1 VVGYFDWQAKV
12 LNLQVATAI
21 SRRSVEG
28 ITMRSIPRF
37 IVVMLTLS
45 CCVGC
50 DQVSKSAARSML
62 HSGVTESLFADSL
75 RLQLTENPGSF
86 LSLGASLPQQ
96 LRFTLFTAAVAIL
109 LIGLVCAAFFARRLS
124 TARFVALALVA
135 GGGISN
141 LIDRLLYDGRVTD
154 FLNVGIGSLR
164 TGIFNLADMAILA
177 GALLLILKR
186 GAPTPARP
194 TPTLPTPAQ
203 PAARSIPPR
212 T

>member
-1 VVGYFDWQAKV
+1 
-12 LNLQVATAI
+12 
-21 SRRSVEG
+21 
-28 ITMRSIPRF
+28 MRSIPRF

-50 DQVSKSAARSML
+50 DQVSKSAARTML
-62 HSGVTESLFADSL
+62 HSGVTESLFSDSL

-86 LSLGASLPQQ
+86 LSLGASLPEH
-96 LRFTLFTAAVAIL
+96 LRFTLFTATVAAIL
-109 LIGLVCAAFFARRLS
+109 VGLVCAALFARRLN

-177 GALLLILKR
+177 GALLLVLR
-186 GAPTPARP
+186 MRAETTTPMPAPP
-194 TPTLPTPAQ
+194 TV
-203 PAARSIPPR
+203 PPR
-212 T
+212 S

>member
-1 VVGYFDWQAKV
+1 
-12 LNLQVATAI
+12 
-21 SRRSVEG
+21 
-28 ITMRSIPRF
+28 MRSIPRF

-50 DQVSKSAARSML
+50 DQVSKSAARTML
-62 HSGVTESLFADSL
+62 HSGVTESLFSDSL

-86 LSLGASLPQQ
+86 LSLGASLPEH
-96 LRFTLFTAAVAIL
+96 LRFTLFTATVAVIL
-109 LIGLVCAAFFARRLS
+109 VGLVCAALFARRLN

-177 GALLLILKR
+177 GALLLVLR
-186 GAPTPARP
+186 MRAETTTPMPAPP
-194 TPTLPTPAQ
+194 TV
-203 PAARSIPPR
+203 PPHS
-212 T
+212 

>member
-1 VVGYFDWQAKV
+1 M
-12 LNLQVATAI
+12 
-21 SRRSVEG
+21 RSV
-28 ITMRSIPRF
+28 PRF

-86 LSLGASLPQQ
+86 LSIGASLPEQ
-96 LRFTLFTAAVAIL
+96 LRFSLFTAAVTVV
-109 LIGLVCAAFFARRLS
+109 LIGLVCGALFARRLS
-124 TARFVALALVA
+124 TARFVALALLA

-154 FLNVGIGSLR
+154 FLNVGIGTLR

-177 GALLLILKR
+177 GALLLVLR
-186 GAPTPARP
+186 TR
-194 TPTLPTPAQ
+194 
-203 PAARSIPPR
+203 AARSTPAMPPTTTPR
-212 T
+212 R

>member
-1 VVGYFDWQAKV
+1 
-12 LNLQVATAI
+12 
-21 SRRSVEG
+21 
-28 ITMRSIPRF
+28 MRSIPRF

-50 DQVSKSAARSML
+50 DQVSKSAARAML

-96 LRFTLFTAAVAIL
+96 LRFTLFMAAVAVIL
-109 LIGLVCAAFFARRLS
+109 VIGLVCAALFARRLS

-141 LIDRLLYDGRVTD
+141 LIDRLLNDGRVTD

-164 TGIFNLADMAILA
+164 TGIFNPADMAILA
-177 GALLLILKR
+177 GALLLLLKEAHVLPR
-186 GAPTPARP
+186 PRASLPPT
-194 TPTLPTPAQ
+194 T
-203 PAARSIPPR
+203 PPR